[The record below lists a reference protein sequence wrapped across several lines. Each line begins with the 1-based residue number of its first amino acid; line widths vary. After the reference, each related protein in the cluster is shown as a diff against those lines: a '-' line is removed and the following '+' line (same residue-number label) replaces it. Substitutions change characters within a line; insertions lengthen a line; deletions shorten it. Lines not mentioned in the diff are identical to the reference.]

1 MLPWT
6 FRKLYGEFLYTKYL
20 TLFVRE
26 SYLLFTPYNTKQ
38 VLLSNRYKNTN
49 GSECLL
55 TVDGTDFQINE
66 PTPFSPV
73 WYSHKFHGA
82 ALRYEFGVSI
92 QTGWLCWIA
101 GPFPAGDFP
110 DIEIF
115 TLGLMNELEEGE
127 KVEVDEGYTGDLP
140 IRPKSDFGGKDE
152 WKFMK
157 GKARARHECVNRM
170 FKEWGILGQK
180 FRHSRHKHG
189 DVLLAVAAI
198 VQNELKDGRGTF
210 QVDYDIKRELMISN
224 EI

>member
-38 VLLSNRYKNTN
+38 VLLSNRFKKTN

-66 PTPFSPV
+66 PTPFDPV

-127 KVEVDEGYTGDLP
+127 KW
-140 IRPKSDFGGKDE
+140 R
-152 WKFMK
+152 WM
-157 GKARARHECVNRM
+157 
-170 FKEWGILGQK
+170 
-180 FRHSRHKHG
+180 
-189 DVLLAVAAI
+189 
-198 VQNELKDGRGTF
+198 RGT
-210 QVDYDIKRELMISN
+210 QVTYL
-224 EI
+224 